1 MNDMN
6 EERNYDDPRLS
17 EEMRHYGCY
26 TLPSNDPK
34 RPYDAKI
41 YLTPEFLANTK
52 GYAFTMDMGFGKERC
67 NSWTRNANG
76 VLEFRQFPDRLYL
89 DEEPGEGKY
98 TVEVTLRCECGERI
112 ALTHDQV
119 RIFIRGALEQRYLP
133 KVLLRCPKCN
143 KMLFKP

>member
-26 TLPSNDPK
+26 ALPSNDPK

-89 DEEPGEGKY
+89 DETPGEGKY

>member
-1 MNDMN
+1 MN

-17 EEMRHYGCY
+17 EEMRRYGCY
-26 TLPSNDPK
+26 TVPSDDPK
-34 RPYDAKI
+34 HPHDAQI
-41 YLTPEFLANTK
+41 CLTPEFLANTK
-52 GYAFTMDMGFGKERC
+52 GYAITMNMGFGKERT

-89 DEEPGEGKY
+89 DETPGEGKY
-98 TVEVTLRCECGERI
+98 TANITLTCECGENI
-112 ALTHDQV
+112 PLAHDQA
-119 RIFIRGALEQRYLP
+119 RIFMRGAFEDRYLP

>member
-1 MNDMN
+1 MN

-76 VLEFRQFPDRLYL
+76 VLEFRQFPDRLFL
-89 DEEPGEGKY
+89 DETPGEGKY
-98 TVEVTLRCECGERI
+98 TVEVTLTCECGERI

>member
-89 DEEPGEGKY
+89 DETPGEGKY
-98 TVEVTLRCECGERI
+98 TVEATLTCECGERI

>member
-17 EEMRHYGCY
+17 EEMRRYGCY
-26 TLPSNDPK
+26 TLPSGDPE
-34 RPYDAKI
+34 RPHDVKI

-52 GYAFTMDMGFGKERC
+52 GYAITMDMGFGKERV

-89 DEEPGEGKY
+89 DETAGEGKY

-112 ALTHDQV
+112 PLTYDQT

-133 KVLLRCPKCN
+133 KVLLRCPTCN

>member
-1 MNDMN
+1 MN

-89 DEEPGEGKY
+89 DETPGEGKY

>member
-1 MNDMN
+1 MDQ
-6 EERNYDDPRLS
+6 ERNYDDPRLS
-17 EEMRHYGCY
+17 DEMRRYGCY
-26 TLPSNDPK
+26 TLPSGNPE
-34 RPYDAKI
+34 RPHDAKI

-89 DEEPGEGKY
+89 DETPGEGKY

>member
-76 VLEFRQFPDRLYL
+76 VLEFRQFPDRLFL

-98 TVEVTLRCECGERI
+98 TVEVTLTCECGERI

>member
-1 MNDMN
+1 MDQ
-6 EERNYDDPRLS
+6 ERNYDDPRLS
-17 EEMRHYGCY
+17 EEMRRYGCY
-26 TLPSNDPK
+26 TLPSSDPK

-76 VLEFRQFPDRLYL
+76 VLEFRQFPDRLFL

-98 TVEVTLRCECGERI
+98 TVEVTLTCECGERI

>member
-1 MNDMN
+1 MN

-17 EEMRHYGCY
+17 EEMRRYGCY
-26 TLPSNDPK
+26 TVPSDDPK
-34 RPYDAKI
+34 HPHDAQI
-41 YLTPEFLANTK
+41 CLTPEFLANTK

-76 VLEFRQFPDRLYL
+76 VLEFRQFPDRLFL

-98 TVEVTLRCECGERI
+98 TVEVTLTCECGERI
-112 ALTHDQV
+112 VLTHDQV

>member
-1 MNDMN
+1 MN

-52 GYAFTMDMGFGKERC
+52 RYAFTMDMGFGKERC

-76 VLEFRQFPDRLYL
+76 VLEFRQFPDRLFL

-98 TVEVTLRCECGERI
+98 TVEVTLTCECGERI

>member
-1 MNDMN
+1 MN
-6 EERNYDDPRLS
+6 EKRNYDDPRLS
-17 EEMRHYGCY
+17 DEMRHYGCY

-89 DEEPGEGKY
+89 DETPGEGKY

>member
-1 MNDMN
+1 MN

-17 EEMRHYGCY
+17 DEMRRYGCY
-26 TLPSNDPK
+26 TLPSGDPE
-34 RPYDAKI
+34 RPHDAKI

-76 VLEFRQFPDRLYL
+76 VLEFRQFPDRLFL
-89 DEEPGEGKY
+89 DETPGEGKY
-98 TVEVTLRCECGERI
+98 TVEVTLTCECGERI

>member
-1 MNDMN
+1 MN

-34 RPYDAKI
+34 RPCDAKI

-89 DEEPGEGKY
+89 DETPGEGKY

>member
-1 MNDMN
+1 MN

-76 VLEFRQFPDRLYL
+76 VLEFRQFPDRLFL

-98 TVEVTLRCECGERI
+98 TVEVTLTCECGERI

-143 KMLFKP
+143 KMMFKP

>member
-17 EEMRHYGCY
+17 DEMRHYGCY

-89 DEEPGEGKY
+89 DETPGEGKY

>member
-76 VLEFRQFPDRLYL
+76 VLEFRQFPDRLFL

>member
-76 VLEFRQFPDRLYL
+76 VLEFRQFPDRLFL
-89 DEEPGEGKY
+89 DETPGEGKY
-98 TVEVTLRCECGERI
+98 TVEVTLTCECGERI

>member
-1 MNDMN
+1 MN

-34 RPYDAKI
+34 CPYDTKI

-76 VLEFRQFPDRLYL
+76 VLESRQFPDRLYL
-89 DEEPGEGKY
+89 DETPGEGKY

>member
-1 MNDMN
+1 MN

-17 EEMRHYGCY
+17 EEMRRYGCY

-76 VLEFRQFPDRLYL
+76 VLEFRQFPDRLFL

-98 TVEVTLRCECGERI
+98 TVEVTLTCECGERI

>member
-1 MNDMN
+1 MN

-17 EEMRHYGCY
+17 EEMRHYRCY

-76 VLEFRQFPDRLYL
+76 VLEFRQFPDRLFL

-98 TVEVTLRCECGERI
+98 TVEVTLTCECGERI

>member
-76 VLEFRQFPDRLYL
+76 VLELSL
-89 DEEPGEGKY
+89 
-98 TVEVTLRCECGERI
+98 I
-112 ALTHDQV
+112 H
-119 RIFIRGALEQRYLP
+119 I
-133 KVLLRCPKCN
+133 
-143 KMLFKP
+143 

>member
-1 MNDMN
+1 MN
-6 EERNYDDPRLS
+6 EEHNYDDPRLS
-17 EEMRHYGCY
+17 DEMRRYGCY

-76 VLEFRQFPDRLYL
+76 VLEFRQFPDRLFL

-98 TVEVTLRCECGERI
+98 TVEVTLTCECGERI

>member
-1 MNDMN
+1 MN

-17 EEMRHYGCY
+17 EEMRRYGCY
-26 TLPSNDPK
+26 TVPSDDPK
-34 RPYDAKI
+34 HPHDAQI
-41 YLTPEFLANTK
+41 CLTPEFLANTK
-52 GYAFTMDMGFGKERC
+52 GYAITMDMGFGKERT

-89 DEEPGEGKY
+89 NETPGEGKY
-98 TVEVTLRCECGERI
+98 TANITLTCECGENI
-112 ALTHDQV
+112 PLAHDQA
-119 RIFIRGALEQRYLP
+119 RIFMRGAFEDRYLP

>member
-1 MNDMN
+1 MN

-76 VLEFRQFPDRLYL
+76 VLEFRQFPDRLFL

>member
-26 TLPSNDPK
+26 TLPSSDPK
-34 RPYDAKI
+34 CPHDAKI

-76 VLEFRQFPDRLYL
+76 VLEFRQFPDRLFL

-98 TVEVTLRCECGERI
+98 TVEVTLTCECGERI

>member
-1 MNDMN
+1 
-6 EERNYDDPRLS
+6 
-17 EEMRHYGCY
+17 MRHYGCY

-76 VLEFRQFPDRLYL
+76 VLEFRQFPDRLFL

>member
-1 MNDMN
+1 MN

-41 YLTPEFLANTK
+41 CLTPEFLANTK

-76 VLEFRQFPDRLYL
+76 VLEFRQFPDRLFL
-89 DEEPGEGKY
+89 DETPGEGKY

>member
-1 MNDMN
+1 MN
-6 EERNYDDPRLS
+6 EKRNYDDPRLS
-17 EEMRHYGCY
+17 DEMRRYGCY
-26 TLPSNDPK
+26 TLPSGDPK

-89 DEEPGEGKY
+89 DETPGEGKY

>member
-1 MNDMN
+1 MN

-76 VLEFRQFPDRLYL
+76 VLEFRQFPDRLFL

-98 TVEVTLRCECGERI
+98 TVEVTLTCECGERI

>member
-1 MNDMN
+1 MN

-17 EEMRHYGCY
+17 EEMRRYGCY
-26 TLPSNDPK
+26 TVPSDDPK
-34 RPYDAKI
+34 HPHDAQI
-41 YLTPEFLANTK
+41 CLTPEFLANTK
-52 GYAFTMDMGFGKERC
+52 GYAITMNMGFGKERT

-89 DEEPGEGKY
+89 NETPGEGKY
-98 TVEVTLRCECGERI
+98 TANITLTCECGENI
-112 ALTHDQV
+112 SLAHDQA
-119 RIFIRGALEQRYLP
+119 RIFMRGAFEDRYLP

>member
-1 MNDMN
+1 MN
-6 EERNYDDPRLS
+6 EKRNYDDPRLS
-17 EEMRHYGCY
+17 EEMRRYGCY
-26 TLPSNDPK
+26 TVPSDDPK
-34 RPYDAKI
+34 HPHNAQI
-41 YLTPEFLANTK
+41 HLTPEFLANTS
-52 GYAFTMDMGFGKERC
+52 GCAITMDMGFGKERT
-67 NSWTRNANG
+67 NVWTRNANG

-89 DEEPGEGKY
+89 DETPGEGKY

>member
-26 TLPSNDPK
+26 TLPSNDPE
-34 RPYDAKI
+34 RPHDAKI

-76 VLEFRQFPDRLYL
+76 VLEFRQFPDRLFL

-143 KMLFKP
+143 KMMFKP

>member
-1 MNDMN
+1 MN

-17 EEMRHYGCY
+17 EEMRRYGCY

-89 DEEPGEGKY
+89 DETPGEGKY
-98 TVEVTLRCECGERI
+98 TVEVTLTCECGERI